1 MPQLLIPTDSTTR
14 RMDAVMAVF
23 RARLRNGALDAPRAA
38 RVGRPL
44 IAQAIRPAARPAI
57 AAGQWS
63 RGPSIAEAT
72 SPVRPIGRKPPRS
85 PTRALVSV
93 IRRADDRQEHR

>member
-1 MPQLLIPTDSTTR
+1 MPHPLIPTASTAR

-23 RARLRNGALDAPRAA
+23 KGRLRNGALDTPRAA
-38 RVGRPL
+38 RFGRPL

-72 SPVRPIGRKPPRS
+72 SPVRPPGRKPPRS

-93 IRRADDRQEHR
+93 IRRTDDRQEHR